1 MTEVLPMKDISM
13 KHEVFMSHCHIWR
26 CLGLFTK
33 DMKFLELP
41 TCTEIV
47 WQFTADVTAAPA
59 RGVRGAHRLEVG
71 WPQLRGRG
79 EHAPLTLC
87 VIIW

>member
-1 MTEVLPMKDISM
+1 M
-13 KHEVFMSHCHIWR
+13 
-26 CLGLFTK
+26 GLFTK

-41 TCTEIV
+41 TCFNIV

-71 WPQLRGRG
+71 WPLVGGRG
-79 EHAPLTLC
+79 EDARLGLAK
-87 VIIW
+87 